1 MEKLFRFAGERSGW
15 TFDMLEGMQQ
25 RVMKE
30 ARFVAVKRR
39 DIRIPIGDLPE
50 DSKQKQIRLICVEAT
65 LGGY

>member
-1 MEKLFRFAGERSGW
+1 
-15 TFDMLEGMQQ
+15 MLEGMQQ